1 MGTKVSVAP
10 QVISIVQCKRLLQDG
25 CQAYLACLVE
35 TPLEEKKI
43 EEIDT
48 CSLRVF

>member
-1 MGTKVSVAP
+1 
-10 QVISIVQCKRLLQDG
+10 LLQDG